1 MFFENRNICKIKY
14 VHFFSLQDEHADL
27 DANLW
32 AVIEQC
38 SSELILAQNK
48 FTRLG
53 VLPKKDQIDALS
65 AKFQVE
71 FFFFFFL

>member
-1 MFFENRNICKIKY
+1 MYTFLFQEEQT
-14 VHFFSLQDEHADL
+14 SLN
-27 DANLW
+27 ANLW

-71 FFFFFFL
+71 CSFLFQMIILGY